1 MTLPVAA
8 KFLLRD
14 VADRARKIA
23 TPTQTPTNMRI
34 VPAGTALAHPLS
46 QHGALPISPLVAA
59 VLATCVVLALSLR
72 NPKHQQLPHARG
84 ERFASWTT
92 DLTLPKILTRSLSL
106 ALVVLA
112 VAAGRAGSPDEL
124 DNLAPALVVG
134 VAWPLLVL
142 ASALL
147 GPIWRWLDPWDF
159 VARLQSDEVDGG
171 AGSVGPAVVVAFV
184 WAWYLNAYGST
195 LEPRSVGAT
204 LGLYSIVTV
213 AGCLAFGRAPWLS
226 RAEAFGLFL
235 TWTAR
240 SRRRGLLAW
249 RPPRFAEL
257 VLGVVAGGL
266 LFGALRASELWG
278 ERNVASGAE
287 LYALAGVTTS
297 CALCALLLSVLERS
311 SSRRGAPGTV
321 AAGVVPVIAAFA
333 VASALGNNRLFTSL
347 QLLPGLMGDPFGR
360 GWNLF
365 GEAAVGLNPSPL
377 GATGLAVVQ
386 VVVLLVGFA
395 AGSSVVS
402 RRADPGG
409 RYPAIIALSLLAAAT
424 TIAVTTA

>member
-1 MTLPVAA
+1 MWPAGRIRNRYPDT
-8 KFLLRD
+8 
-14 VADRARKIA
+14 
-23 TPTQTPTNMRI
+23 TPTNMRI
-34 VPAGTALAHPLS
+34 VPPGTALAHPLS

-72 NPKHQQLPHARG
+72 SPKRQQLPHEGA
-84 ERFASWTT
+84 ERFASWAT
-92 DLTLPKILTRSLSL
+92 DLTLPQILTRSLTL

-112 VAAGRAGSPDEL
+112 VAAGRTGSPDEL

-142 ASALL
+142 ASALF

-159 VARLQSDEVDGG
+159 VARLQSSDEVD
-171 AGSVGPAVVVAFV
+171 APTGSVGPAVVAAFL

-195 LEPRSVGAT
+195 LEPRSVGAA
-204 LGLYSIVTV
+204 LGLYTVVTI
-213 AGCLAFGRAPWLS
+213 AGCLAFGRALWLS

-240 SRRRGLLAW
+240 SRRRGLLVW

-257 VLGVVAGGL
+257 VLGIVAGGL

-278 ERNVASGAE
+278 ERNVGSDAE
-287 LYALAGVTTS
+287 LYALAGVTAS
-297 CALCALLLSVLERS
+297 CALWALLLSVLERS

-321 AAGVVPVIAAFA
+321 AAAVVPVIAAFA
-333 VASALGNNRLFTSL
+333 VASALASNRLFTSL
-347 QLLPGLMGDPFGR
+347 QLLPGLLGDPFGQ

-365 GEAAVGLNPSPL
+365 GEAAIGLHPSPL
-377 GATGLAVVQ
+377 GTTGLAVVQ
-386 VVVLLVGFA
+386 VVVLLMGLV
-395 AGSSVVS
+395 AGASVAS
-402 RRADPGG
+402 RRAGPGG
-409 RYPAIIALSLLAAAT
+409 RYPTIIALSLLTVTT

>member
-1 MTLPVAA
+1 M
-8 KFLLRD
+8 
-14 VADRARKIA
+14 
-23 TPTQTPTNMRI
+23 QTPTNMRI
-34 VPAGTALAHPLS
+34 VPAGTTLAHPLS

-59 VLATCVVLALSLR
+59 VLATCVVLGLALRS
-72 NPKHQQLPHARG
+72 PKRQQLPHDGA
-84 ERFASWTT
+84 ERFASWAT
-92 DLTLPKILTRSLSL
+92 DLTLPKILTRSLTL

-112 VAAGRAGSPDEL
+112 VAAGRVGSPDEL

-134 VAWPLLVL
+134 VAWPLLLL

-159 VARLQSDEVDGG
+159 VARLQPSEGIDSA
-171 AGSVGPAVVVAFV
+171 AGSVGPAVVGAFV

-195 LEPRSVGAT
+195 LEPRSVGAA
-204 LGLYSIVTV
+204 LGLYTIVTV
-213 AGCLAFGRAPWLS
+213 AGCLAFGRALWLS
-226 RAEAFGLFL
+226 RAEALGLLL
-235 TWTAR
+235 TWTAH
-240 SRRRGLLAW
+240 SRRRGLLTW

-278 ERNVASGAE
+278 ERNVASRAE
-287 LYALAGVTTS
+287 LYALAGLTTS
-297 CALCALLLSVLERS
+297 CALWALLLSRLERS

-321 AAGVVPVIAAFA
+321 AAGVVPVIAAFT
-333 VASALGNNRLFTSL
+333 VASALANNRLFTSL
-347 QLLPGLMGDPFGR
+347 QLLPGLMGDPFGE

-365 GEAAVGLNPSPL
+365 GEAAIGLHPSPL

-386 VVVLLVGFA
+386 VVVLLLGFV

-402 RRADPGG
+402 RRAAPDG